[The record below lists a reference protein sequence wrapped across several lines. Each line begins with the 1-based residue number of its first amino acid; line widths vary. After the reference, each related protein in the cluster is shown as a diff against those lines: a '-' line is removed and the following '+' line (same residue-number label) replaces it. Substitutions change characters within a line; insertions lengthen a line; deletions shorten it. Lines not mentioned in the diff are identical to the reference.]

1 MVRTQEQLAKS
12 KSLEI
17 RVHPEGRYLVS
28 GPKDEPFFWQAD
40 TAWEI
45 FHRLDEQE
53 VKLYLDK
60 RAAQGFN
67 VIFGVLFAEHGG
79 VTLPNRQGEWPFHPK
94 DPSASEYYPDVFRP
108 NEKYFDYVDFIIDYA
123 ASVGI
128 RVAIQP
134 VWGNYVAGVYHR
146 IEHYFDNVD
155 AARAFGK
162 FSGARYP
169 FLPYLNGGDVHRY
182 WFDDAAFNAR
192 VGKPTRAPHVKIID
206 YGPVFEAFAQGI
218 IEGEATHRPNGS
230 QPFIAFHPTAS
241 WLPDTPQPY
250 ASHLFPDS
258 KWLTI
263 DGIQSGHSADR
274 EYPHLE
280 DPSIGTLHWFKA
292 QNSVDYVREMYATST
307 RDGSLRPVIDLEAHY
322 ESTHY
327 EFRPEKDQWKASNIR
342 QGAWQAVFA
351 GAAGITYGVNS
362 ICEYEAS
369 PTMDRPPL
377 TPQSR
382 ANEQPQLKISPAN
395 PPQHAANWFDELDL
409 PGATYVGIAT
419 RWFLS
424 RPTYFSRIPDQ
435 SVITSDTF
443 DRPTPEDDYDGKD
456 AKLISATRDKNGAWL
471 AVYTPEGAV
480 FEVDLSSLQGDK
492 LTASW
497 FNPRTGEEKSAGPV
511 EKGQVKVVTPSK
523 GKDNHDWVYYVSVA

>member
-362 ICEYEAS
+362 IWQMNNLNS
-369 PTMDRPPL
+369 KSHPPIPHN
-377 TPQSR
+377 TVS
-382 ANEQPQLKISPAN
+382 
-395 PPQHAANWFDELDL
+395 AANWFDELDL

-456 AKLISATRDKNGAWL
+456 AKLISATRDKNDAWL
-471 AVYTPEGAV
+471 AVYTPEGAD